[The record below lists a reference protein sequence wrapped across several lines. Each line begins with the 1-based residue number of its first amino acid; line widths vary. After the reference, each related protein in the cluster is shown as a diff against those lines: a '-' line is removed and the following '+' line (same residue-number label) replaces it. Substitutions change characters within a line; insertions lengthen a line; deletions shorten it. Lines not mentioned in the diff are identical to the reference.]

1 LGGRIMEDMNKEQKN
16 INKEINNEEIIKEDS
31 VRNSDAVSNVSFKDA
46 FMSSILDILVTGAI
60 SVAGLYIFDFILRIT
75 AGYYVK
81 EKVSIFLII
90 YLIVTALYTT
100 IMESSKNGN
109 TIGKRAA
116 NLKTIKIK

>member
-1 LGGRIMEDMNKEQKN
+1 MEDMNKEQKN